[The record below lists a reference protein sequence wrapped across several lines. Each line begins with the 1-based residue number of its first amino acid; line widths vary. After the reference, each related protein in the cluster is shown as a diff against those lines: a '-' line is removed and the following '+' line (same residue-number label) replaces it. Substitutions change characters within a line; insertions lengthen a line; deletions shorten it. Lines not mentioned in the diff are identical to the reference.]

1 MSKKILVIQGHPD
14 ASQRHYCH
22 ALADSYAE
30 GAEGAGHQVRRLNV
44 ASYDVPIVRSAEE
57 WATPPTGDMAE
68 AQRTIAWA
76 DHLVFIYPLWMGGM
90 PALLRAFLEQVARGG
105 FAIRELDGGKRW
117 EQGLKGKSARIIVT
131 MGMPGQVYRLF
142 FGAHSLK
149 AFERNILKF
158 SGVNP
163 VRDTLIGL
171 VEALGDE
178 KRMKIIEDMRAL
190 GAKAE

>member
-14 ASQRHYCH
+14 GSKRHYCH
-22 ALADSYAE
+22 ALADAYAE
-30 GAEGAGHQVRRLNV
+30 GAERAGHQVQRLNV
-44 ASYDVPIVRSAEE
+44 ASCDVPIIRSPEE

-68 AQRTIAWA
+68 AQGLIAWA

-105 FAIRELDGGKRW
+105 FAIREVEGGKRW
-117 EQGLKGKSARIIVT
+117 EQGLKGKSARIVVT
-131 MGMPGQVYRLF
+131 MGMPGQVYRWF

-158 SGVNP
+158 AGVDP
-163 VRDTLIGL
+163 VRDTVIGL
-171 VEALGDE
+171 VEALGDDKRE
-178 KRMKIIEDMRAL
+178 KIVEEMRKL
-190 GAKAE
+190 GARAE